1 MTVSIRSISGAYSA
15 GRVGSQRPARPAQMA
30 EGIADKLQGGL
41 DPQEISEMS
50 HATAQSLL
58 NRVHKSQD
66 PQVVQKVLTLVE
78 SEGID
83 LIAELWSH
91 AAPETLPG
99 IMWRLYTRRTWMR
112 KHRQNIAALWSLG
125 EPAEGAASAITGVE
139 EFPTADDITATAD
152 SILTG
157 AFTGDF
163 AVALDRASAFV
174 DVVAAG
180 METEA
185 NRKRRRYLSDG
196 GAQSSPDA
204 KRAAAVTMSLM
215 QSSATL
221 DRTAKEFHVGAE
233 LWRQGRLD

>member
-1 MTVSIRSISGAYSA
+1 MSIRSVSGAYSA
-15 GRVGSQRPARPAQMA
+15 GRVGPNRPARPAQMA
-30 EGIADKLQGGL
+30 DGIADKLEGGL
-41 DPQEISEMS
+41 DPQAISEMS
-50 HATAQSLL
+50 HTTAQSLL

-66 PQVVQKVLTLVE
+66 PQIVQKVLTLVE
-78 SEGID
+78 TEGID

-99 IMWRLYTRRTWMR
+99 ILWRLYTLRTWMR
-112 KHRQNIAALWSLG
+112 KNKQTIAALWSLG

-139 EFPTADDITATAD
+139 EFPSADDITATAD
-152 SILTG
+152 SILAG

-185 NRKRRRYLSDG
+185 NRKRKRYLSGG

-204 KRAAAVTMSLM
+204 KRAASVTMNLM

-221 DRTAKEFHVGAE
+221 ARTAREFRVGAG
-233 LWRQGRLD
+233 LWRQGKLD